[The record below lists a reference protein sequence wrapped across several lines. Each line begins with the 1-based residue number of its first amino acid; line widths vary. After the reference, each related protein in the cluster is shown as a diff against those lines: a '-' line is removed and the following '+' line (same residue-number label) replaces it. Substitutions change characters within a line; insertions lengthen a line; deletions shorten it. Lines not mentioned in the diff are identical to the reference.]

1 MKGEKFMK
9 EIELSVEGMM
19 CEGCE
24 KRVENALKNVKGVSS
39 VMASHEKRKVIV
51 KYESNISEDVI
62 KEKIEDLG
70 YEVK

>member
-1 MKGEKFMK
+1 MKNY
-9 EIELSVEGMM
+9 EIIIKGMM